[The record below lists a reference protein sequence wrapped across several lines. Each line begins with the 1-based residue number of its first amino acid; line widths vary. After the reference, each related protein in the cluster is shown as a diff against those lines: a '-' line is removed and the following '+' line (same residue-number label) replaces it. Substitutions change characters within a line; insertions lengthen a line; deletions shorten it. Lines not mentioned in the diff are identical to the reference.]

1 MAEVKGFSPAKTNQK
16 PEDIGGS
23 PVFVG
28 VWGDSTTGV
37 GVFGTSGAV
46 SQSATN
52 IPIINNAGVVGHSI
66 EDTGGAFGAGVWG
79 ESIQGQGVVGR
90 SQSNNGVLGVTFG
103 QPPNAGVF
111 GSSTTGGNGVV
122 GFVGDAAG
130 VVGNSINGPGVQGI
144 SGTGNAVVGQS
155 FGADGRAPGA
165 GVLGTSENVGVWGT
179 SRAGIAVRGDCINGE
194 GLLGYS
200 VDGFGVYGV
209 SSSNSG
215 VVGHTDGA
223 SAAGIFGESSGSG
236 FAGFFNGVV
245 GISGNLAIA
254 GTIFKSGGGY
264 MIDHPLD
271 PGNKYLRHSF
281 VESPDMLNVHNG
293 NVTTDANG
301 EVTVVLPHYFEAT
314 NQDFRYQL
322 TVIGKFAQAIVA
334 HEIRNNQFTIKTD
347 QPEVKVS
354 WQVTGIRR
362 DPWAVANRIAVE
374 EEKAPEDKGR
384 YLHPELW
391 RRPKEEHV
399 HNRVVV
405 GAQRLAGGHRPEEP
419 ARIDRSRVEE
429 DWRQMQELVRR
440 MNPGASPR

>member
-1 MAEVKGFSPAKTNQK
+1 MAQVVGFNPAKSHQK
-16 PEDIGGS
+16 PQDSNGN

-46 SQSATN
+46 SQNVTN
-52 IPIINNAGVVGHSI
+52 IPIINNAGVVGHSL
-66 EDTGGAFGAGVWG
+66 EDAGGVLSAGVWG
-79 ESIQGQGVVGR
+79 ESIQGQGTVGR
-90 SQSNNGVLGVTFG
+90 SQSSYGVFGVTFG
-103 QPPNAGVF
+103 QPPSAGVF

-130 VVGNSINGPGVQGI
+130 VVGNSISGPGVQGI
-144 SGTGNAVVGQS
+144 SGTGSAVVGQS
-155 FGADGRAPGA
+155 FGTDDEPPGA

-179 SRAGIAVRGDCINGE
+179 SRGGIAVRGDCTSGD
-194 GLLGYS
+194 GVLGYS
-200 VDGFGVYGV
+200 VNGFGVYGA
-209 SSSNSG
+209 STSNSG
-215 VVGHTDGA
+215 VVGHTDGT
-223 SAAGIFGESSGSG
+223 SAAGIFGESSSGG

-245 GISGNLAIA
+245 GINGNLAIA
-254 GTIFKSGGGY
+254 GTIFKSGGGF

-301 EVTVVLPHYFEAT
+301 EATVALPHYFEAT

-322 TVIGKFAQAIVA
+322 TVVGQFAQVIVA
-334 HEIRNNQFTIKTD
+334 QEIRNNQFTIKTD
-347 QPEVKVS
+347 KARVKVS
-354 WQVTGIRR
+354 WQVTGVRR

-374 EEKAPEDKGR
+374 EEKTNEDKGR

-391 RRPKEEHV
+391 GRPKEEQV
-399 HNRVVV
+399 HH
-405 GAQRLAGGHRPEEP
+405 RLVIKVKQLADAHPPEGP
-419 ARIDRSRVEE
+419 AMIDRFRVEE
-429 DWRQMQELVRR
+429 EWKRMQDLVRR
-440 MNPGASPR
+440 INP

>member
-1 MAEVKGFSPAKTNQK
+1 MAEVIGFNPAKTHQK
-16 PEDIGGS
+16 PEDNNGN

-46 SQSATN
+46 SQNVTN

-66 EDTGGAFGAGVWG
+66 EDAGGVFGAGVWG
-79 ESIQGQGVVGR
+79 ESTQGQGVAGR
-90 SQSNNGVLGVTFG
+90 SQNSNGVLGVTFG

-122 GFVGDAAG
+122 GFVGDGAG
-130 VVGNSINGPGVQGI
+130 VAGNSIRGPGVQGI

-165 GVLGTSENVGVWGT
+165 GVLGTSDNVGVWGT
-179 SRAGIAVRGDCINGE
+179 SPAGIAVRGDCINGD
-194 GLLGYS
+194 GVLGYS
-200 VDGFGVYGV
+200 VNGFGVYGA
-209 SSSNSG
+209 STSNSG
-215 VVGHTDGA
+215 VVGHTDGT
-223 SAAGIFGESSGSG
+223 SAAGIFGESSSGG

-245 GISGNLAIA
+245 GIDGNLAIA
-254 GTIFKSGGGY
+254 GNIFKSGGGF

-271 PGNKYLRHSF
+271 PGNKYLCHSF

-293 NVTTDANG
+293 NVTTDLNG
-301 EVTVVLPHYFEAT
+301 EATVALPDYFEVI

-322 TVIGKFAQAIVA
+322 TVIGQFAQAIVA
-334 HEIRNNQFTIKTD
+334 QEIRNNRFTIKTD
-347 QPEVKVS
+347 QPGVKVS

-374 EEKAPEDKGR
+374 EEKAAADKGR

-391 RRPKEEHV
+391 GRPSEEHV
-399 HNRVVV
+399 HHRMVV
-405 GAQRLAGGHRPEEP
+405 GAKRLADRHRPEEP
-419 ARIDRSRVEE
+419 SSIDRSRVEQE
-429 DWRQMQELVRR
+429 WKQMQDLVRR
-440 MNPGASPR
+440 MNP